1 MQDTFENQ
9 RISPAV
15 AAERFLTED
24 YAGAKRAYADLY
36 KEFPENQDFLA
47 NFLQSCLRLNELDE
61 NVVGQALD
69 LFEKN
74 KASSA
79 LLSVLAQIYMREDM
93 NAEATDI
100 LENIRTQDEDN
111 IPVVQN
117 LAQMYRDT
125 YEGDK
130 LESLIKSVFPK
141 YARDERILCLAAT
154 YAYAFGNT
162 RQADFLYKKALK
174 KNRAYVLRREN
185 FYDFLLTQRKNQKVI
200 RYARES
206 LKTFPDDVFVKE
218 ALLTALIRTE
228 HIKDAEELFD
238 GMNKNLDRLSDEIL
252 VFWAETLSH
261 SRKYDEAFDTAFRVS
276 PSYEH
281 YDSLYFFFSKMLYFM
296 RETGM
301 IQQSLDRAQ
310 KWRDAFPD
318 DVSVRHACAAVLGK
332 TDTPTP
338 SPDFARK
345 VFDNMAED
353 FDYVLLENLKYK
365 GPDFAEKLLSKSGV
379 PELKSKAVLD
389 LGCGTGLL
397 GKVLKRYSKK
407 FGMLTGVDVSPKMLD
422 VARKKAVY
430 DRLEQQDILTY
441 LKNAKVNFDII
452 ACMDVFVYFGDVQ
465 PVLQSVHNVLKKDG
479 VFLFSVVSGVDNRP
493 YTLEP
498 SGRYVHYVPYIT
510 ALLETMEFEIVKQ
523 DEVCLRKELNKPVL
537 STVFLVR
544 KP

>member
-61 NVVGQALD
+61 NVVAQALD

-141 YARDERILCLAAT
+141 YARDERILCLAAA

-238 GMNKNLDRLSDEIL
+238 GMNKNLDKLSDEIL

-276 PSYEH
+276 PSYEN

-310 KWRDAFPD
+310 KWQDAFPD

-332 TDTPTP
+332 TDTQTP

-345 VFDNMAED
+345 IFDNMAED
-353 FDYVLLENLKYK
+353 FDYVLLEKLKYK

-397 GKVLKRYSKK
+397 GKVLKRYSQK

-465 PVLQSVHNVLKKDG
+465 PVFQSVHNALKKDG

-493 YTLEP
+493 YALEP
-498 SGRYVHYVPYIT
+498 SGRYVHYVPYIS